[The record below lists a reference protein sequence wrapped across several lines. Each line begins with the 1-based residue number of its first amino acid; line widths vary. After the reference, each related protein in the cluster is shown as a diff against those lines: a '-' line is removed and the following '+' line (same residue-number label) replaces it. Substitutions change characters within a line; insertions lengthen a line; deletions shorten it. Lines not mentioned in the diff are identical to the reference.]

1 MLSRIKAVLQEW
13 EERGAGA
20 RRADGVDQLHRAAAA
35 LMIEAGGMDGAV
47 VPAERARIEA
57 LLRRRFDLSN
67 EALSSLMASAISIVD
82 DSVELHGFTRALV
95 KQLGHEERVEL
106 VEMLWEV
113 VYADGELHP
122 FEANLLRRVAGLLYV
137 TDQESGAARARALDR
152 MNAGTENRTP

>member
-1 MLSRIKAVLQEW
+1 MLSRIRAVLQEW
-13 EERGAGA
+13 EERGAEA
-20 RRADGVDQLHRAAAA
+20 ERPAGVDQLHRAAAA
-35 LMIEAGGMDGAV
+35 LMIEAGRMDGHV
-47 VPAERARIEA
+47 GDVEQARIEA
-57 LLRRRFDLSN
+57 LLRRRFDLSD

-82 DSVELHGFTRALV
+82 DSVELHGFTSALV
-95 KQLGHEERVEL
+95 KQLDHEERVEL

>member
-1 MLSRIKAVLQEW
+1 MLSRIRAVLQEW
-13 EERGAGA
+13 EERGAEAGRPA
-20 RRADGVDQLHRAAAA
+20 GVDQLHRAAAA
-35 LMIEAGGMDGAV
+35 LMIEAGRMDGQV
-47 VPAERARIEA
+47 GDDEQARIEA
-57 LLRRRFDLSN
+57 LLRRRFDLSD

-82 DSVELHGFTRALV
+82 DSVELHGFTSALV
-95 KQLGHEERVEL
+95 KQLDHEERVEL